1 MQFNP
6 SSSYEMLLKQAR
18 ALNNLNNTLE
28 KRISVQNKVIED
40 LQRKLALVDEKE
52 INELKDLVE
61 ILTNENEEL
70 RAKISNKL

>member
-1 MQFNP
+1 MQFKP
-6 SSSYEMLLKQAR
+6 SPKYELLLKQAH

-28 KRISVQNKVIED
+28 QRISVQNKVIIE
-40 LQRKLALVDEKE
+40 LEKRLALVDEKE

-70 RAKISNKL
+70 RTKISNKL